1 MLAPKETAP
10 QQSGGIMYSGIQM
23 FLIMQ
28 MSIRL
33 KNNI

>member
-10 QQSGGIMYSGIQM
+10 QQSGGIMHCGIQM